1 MIKIYINR
9 VYINPRK
16 PGIKLSKVSCK
27 TKTLSPLPIEIGVV
41 ITTKAGIKPPTIM
54 KAAKEAKTEEAE
66 KPAEDA
72 PAADAS
78 VEAKPE
84 A

>member
-54 KAAKEAKTEEAE
+54 KAAKEAK
-66 KPAEDA
+66 
-72 PAADAS
+72 S
-78 VEAKPE
+78 VILSINPLF
-84 A
+84 